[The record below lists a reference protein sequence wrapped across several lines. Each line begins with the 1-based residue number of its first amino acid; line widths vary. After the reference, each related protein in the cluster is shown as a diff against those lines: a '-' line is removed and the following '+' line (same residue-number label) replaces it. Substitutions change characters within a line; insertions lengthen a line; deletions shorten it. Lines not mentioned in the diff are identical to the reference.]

1 MAQAKVKETYYI
13 SHGSPTLSIDDSL
26 PARGFLKSFRDTVYG
41 GAQRPPPTS
50 ILVISG
56 HWETDYPTVNAVS
69 GTCDT
74 IYDFYGFPQEMYKL
88 KYPAP
93 GAPQL
98 ATRVKELLTA
108 SGFQRVSVDKKR
120 GLDHGAWVPLM
131 LMFPE
136 ADIPVCQLSIQTN
149 RDGTYHYNLGKALAP
164 LKEEGVLIIGSGSAT
179 HNLRA
184 LRQSRDGSVASWA
197 LEFDTWLKDA
207 LLNGR
212 SEGDLSTAFN
222 SNTRA
227 NLIKYIRVGYETHG
241 IMRRWEM
248 LNKSLKQIQTVEATL
263 VLLQAKA
270 VEERKVQVKSGKGER
285 ERLFILGKAKVKETY
300 YISHGSP
307 TLSIDDSLPARG
319 FLKSFR
325 DTVYG
330 GVQRPPPTSILIISG
345 HWETNYP
352 AVNAISGTCDT
363 IYDFYNFPQEMYKLK
378 YPAPGAPELA
388 TRVKELLMASGY
400 QKVSVDKKRGLDH
413 GAWVPLMLM
422 FPEADIPV
430 CQLSVQTNRDG
441 TYHYN
446 LGKALAPLKE
456 EGVLII
462 GSGSAVHNL
471 RALSLSGDG
480 SVAAWALEFDT
491 WLKDALL
498 DGRYEDVNHYEERA
512 PHAKAAHPRPDHF
525 YPLHVAIGAAGE
537 NAKAEL
543 IHNSWQLGTL
553 SYASYKF
560 TPTE

>member
-1 MAQAKVKETYYI
+1 MVQAKVKETYYI

-41 GAQRPPPTS
+41 GAQRPPPNS

-149 RDGTYHYNLGKALAP
+149 RDGTYHYNLGKVLAP
-164 LKEEGVLIIGSGSAT
+164 LKEEGILIIGSGSAT

-212 SEGDLSTAFN
+212 
-222 SNTRA
+222 
-227 NLIKYIRVGYETHG
+227 
-241 IMRRWEM
+241 
-248 LNKSLKQIQTVEATL
+248 
-263 VLLQAKA
+263 
-270 VEERKVQVKSGKGER
+270 
-285 ERLFILGKAKVKETY
+285 
-300 YISHGSP
+300 
-307 TLSIDDSLPARG
+307 
-319 FLKSFR
+319 
-325 DTVYG
+325 
-330 GVQRPPPTSILIISG
+330 
-345 HWETNYP
+345 
-352 AVNAISGTCDT
+352 
-363 IYDFYNFPQEMYKLK
+363 
-378 YPAPGAPELA
+378 
-388 TRVKELLMASGY
+388 
-400 QKVSVDKKRGLDH
+400 
-413 GAWVPLMLM
+413 
-422 FPEADIPV
+422 
-430 CQLSVQTNRDG
+430 
-441 TYHYN
+441 
-446 LGKALAPLKE
+446 
-456 EGVLII
+456 
-462 GSGSAVHNL
+462 
-471 RALSLSGDG
+471 
-480 SVAAWALEFDT
+480 
-491 WLKDALL
+491 
-498 DGRYEDVNHYEERA
+498 YEDVNHYEERA
-512 PHAKAAHPRPDHF
+512 PHSKVAHPWPDHF

-543 IHNSWQLGTL
+543 IHHSWDLGAL

-560 TPTE
+560 TTE